1 MGFLNLFRQKHPE
14 DNPQVCMR
22 LSESDECSTVTKI
35 RALQEQL
42 DNVEDKIKKLS
53 STEYTDIQEVIKF
66 FNNDNL
72 YSIYYSS
79 HRINMT
85 YGDIERICF
94 AISDIENIDKF
105 LEEVKNI
112 HNREMLISEA
122 RGEAIAI
129 KDAISAAK
137 KELGIR

>member
-1 MGFLNLFRQKHPE
+1 
-14 DNPQVCMR
+14 
-22 LSESDECSTVTKI
+22 
-35 RALQEQL
+35 
-42 DNVEDKIKKLS
+42 
-53 STEYTDIQEVIKF
+53 
-66 FNNDNL
+66 
-72 YSIYYSS
+72 
-79 HRINMT
+79 MT

-129 KDAISAAK
+129 KDAISTAK